1 MRSIPFTEVSSAVES
16 LCRAASTSPAPGVE
30 NALRDA
36 LGNSPPGPSREA
48 LSICLENIEL
58 ARRRSL
64 PLCQDTGTVVIFV
77 ELGAGVTVSGGTIED
92 AAAAGT
98 ASACRAGFLRPSMV
112 SEPFGARINTGNST
126 PPIVH
131 LETVPGEKL
140 SMSLVLRGAGTENA
154 GRIAMLP
161 PHAGADGI
169 ARFVVDSV
177 RASGPLACPPLVVSV
192 GVGGNM
198 ETCAV
203 LAKKGLLRPFG
214 IASPDPACAAL
225 EARLLDD
232 VNALG
237 IGPQGFGGP
246 CSALDVR
253 VAAAPC
259 HMASLPVCVCMGC
272 HALRTAEA
280 VL

>member
-1 MRSIPFTEVSSAVES
+1 MRSVPSSEVSSAVES
-16 LCRAASTSPAPGVE
+16 LCRTASTSPAPGIE
-30 NALRDA
+30 DALRAA
-36 LGNSPPGPSREA
+36 LDGFLSEPSREA

-77 ELGAGVTVSGGTIED
+77 ELGAGVTVSGGTLED

-112 SEPFGARINTGNST
+112 SYPFGARINTGDST
-126 PPIVH
+126 PPFVH
-131 LETVPGEKL
+131 VETIPGDEL
-140 SMSLVLRGAGTENA
+140 SLSLILRGAGTENA

-161 PHAGADGI
+161 PHSGSDGI
-169 ARFVVDSV
+169 ARFVVESV

-214 IASPDPACAAL
+214 VASPDPACAAL
-225 EARLLDD
+225 ESRLLDEI
-232 VNALG
+232 NGLG

-246 CSALDVR
+246 STALGVR
-253 VAAAPC
+253 VTAAPC